1 MRDED
6 FNYSAANP
14 ARLQTGGGR
23 PSRFQPIMTQ
33 TEKTE
38 PARTHDQ
45 GRRNFLLLIP
55 LGIFAALAG
64 AVATAALRFLRPT
77 ETAQDSEWLNVG
89 AVAQLKGDQPIMRS
103 VVAEHRAGW
112 ASTREEHFVYVLPGQ
127 NSQVVSSI
135 CPHEG
140 CNVTWRGD
148 SNQFVCPCHD
158 SFFGADGARLSGPS
172 RRGLDPLPSR
182 EENGM
187 LQIQYRFFVNNTED
201 RQVRE

>member
-1 MRDED
+1 
-6 FNYSAANP
+6 
-14 ARLQTGGGR
+14 
-23 PSRFQPIMTQ
+23 MTQ